1 MYHHDFQ
8 RWDVRDAR
16 PAQVSRPTEEWATGA
31 GERFSG
37 NTEAHDAYPAYPA
50 QPHTRRAPPPN
61 GTTPQEPTRFEGR
74 TVAQDDYS
82 APPREALRQMAIAPP
97 ASRGTQAV
105 AQLPFEGSTEAHD
118 AYKHWNVEPRS
129 HAPMRAPR
137 DDLPT
142 SSLPFEGRTTAQDD
156 FVAPPQGTTSP
167 MRMRAPG
174 SGGAADSDPVRFEGR
189 TVAQDDYCAPPA
201 SARRQEPVAA
211 RHSGS
216 HTLSSAP
223 FEGSSEARDA
233 YRAHSVQPRSSPLRA
248 PHGDL
253 PTASLPFE
261 GRTTAQDDFVA
272 PPPVPVQP
280 LRAPGNGAPRARGK
294 GGAHAPPADTSFA
307 PSGRFEGASES
318 REAYK
323 RYDPS
328 EAPRRQP
335 IRPAATDPRSST
347 KFEGQATS
355 RADYLP
361 PPADALV
368 VRMQTCL
375 PLAYFPRPLSD
386 LMVCWLRSA
395 TVVRPQRP
403 NRRPPHPSVGTA
415 KPRTRTQ
422 RMCVHEYSGCG
433 G

>member
-1 MYHHDFQ
+1 M
-8 RWDVRDAR
+8 
-16 PAQVSRPTEEWATGA
+16 
-31 GERFSG
+31 
-37 NTEAHDAYPAYPA
+37 
-50 QPHTRRAPPPN
+50 
-61 GTTPQEPTRFEGR
+61 
-74 TVAQDDYS
+74 
-82 APPREALRQMAIAPP
+82 
-97 ASRGTQAV
+97 
-105 AQLPFEGSTEAHD
+105 
-118 AYKHWNVEPRS
+118 
-129 HAPMRAPR
+129 
-137 DDLPT
+137 
-142 SSLPFEGRTTAQDD
+142 
-156 FVAPPQGTTSP
+156 
-167 MRMRAPG
+167 
-174 SGGAADSDPVRFEGR
+174 
-189 TVAQDDYCAPPA
+189 AQDDYCAPPA

-272 PPPVPVQP
+272 PPPVPAQP

-368 VRMQTCL
+368 RN
-375 PLAYFPRPLSD
+375 R
-386 LMVCWLRSA
+386 RSA
-395 TVVRPQRP
+395 PAPEPASSAPFRGHSEAQDAYPAYDVAA
-403 NRRPPHPSVGTA
+403 NRRPPVHPRDEYHPTSDDRDWRTA
-415 KPRTRTQ
+415 QREAFTEKKPNICPVTALPKPPLK
-422 RMCVHEYSGCG
+422 HEDPRAWRGEHVFYNPKTG
-433 G
+433 GYN